1 MPELKTLSGK
11 IIPGIGLGTYPFQG
25 QVMAD
30 MVRKAVKVGYCLID
44 TADDYRGESGIGLA
58 VASGFFKREDVFLQT
73 KISNDTAYADEPLA
87 GKYFNK
93 YSQVMERHSVMEIVR
108 EKVATSL
115 REMKTDYLDS
125 LLIHYPYPGFF
136 EDIWDTMI
144 KLQNEG
150 VVRYIGVSNFHHRH
164 IDVIKKIGKSPDI
177 NEIYISPIGTK
188 QEQIE
193 YSKESDIQ
201 LMSYSPL
208 MDISHNRI
216 PEEQFADIIDKYH
229 KSFSQIILRWNVDRG
244 CIPLPKT
251 KNINRLRENFD
262 IFDFSLTEEE
272 ILRISSLNV
281 DFQILPESKIC
292 PGL

>member
-11 IIPGIGLGTYPFQG
+11 IIPSIGLGTFPFQG

-30 MVRKAVKVGYCLID
+30 IVREAVKVGYCLID
-44 TADDYRGESGIGLA
+44 TADDYRGEGGIGLA
-58 VASGFFKREDVFLQT
+58 VVSGSFKRENVFLQT

-87 GKYFNK
+87 GKYFNN
-93 YSQVMERHSVMEIVR
+93 YSQVMKRHSVMEIVR

-115 REMKTDYLDS
+115 REIKTDYLDS

-144 KLQNEG
+144 KLQKEG
-150 VVRYIGVSNFHHRH
+150 VVRYIGVSNFHRRH
-164 IDVIKKIGKSPDI
+164 IDVIKKLGKSPNI

-208 MDISHNRI
+208 MDISYNRI
-216 PEEQFADIIDKYH
+216 QREEFADIMDKYH
-229 KSFSQIILRWNVDRG
+229 KSLSQIILRWNVDRG
-244 CIPLPKT
+244 CIPIPKT

-272 ILRISSLNV
+272 IARISSLNV

-292 PGL
+292 PGI